1 MFLCLLTIFR
11 QLSDIDKDG
20 KMTQQEFTIA
30 VHLIQA
36 KCRGIEVPKVLPYSL
51 KSSSTPNQ
59 SVFGSSAN
67 ATPAPMLTPMNNG
80 AVGTPMISSGGFSGM
95 APGGML
101 TPMSYGA
108 TPGAPQ
114 AMSSSFAT
122 QGNQSGF
129 SSGFSAFSNQGN
141 PPGFHTGMSGS
152 STFPRNLHQAQSG
165 TSYSSGMSSLD
176 SLGLI
181 SNTSWNR
188 PGTDTSFQQKAGVTR
203 AATLPVHGATP
214 SSLSSLSGLQFG
226 QSSTQPASMVGIMSA
241 RDPTKMTSLSGTMSP
256 ANRLKYTQ
264 MFKAA
269 DYEKNGFIKGRM
281 FTFL

>member
-1 MFLCLLTIFR
+1 MFIFSNHLFR

-67 ATPAPMLTPMNNG
+67 SAPAPMLTPVNNG
-80 AVGTPMISSGGFSGM
+80 AIGTPMISSGGFSGM
-95 APGGML
+95 ASGSML
-101 TPMSYGA
+101 TPMSYGT

-114 AMSSSFAT
+114 AMSSSFTT
-122 QGNQSGF
+122 QSNQSGF
-129 SSGFSAFSNQGN
+129 GSGFSSFSNQGN

-165 TSYSSGMSSLD
+165 TPFSSGMSSLD

-181 SNTSWNR
+181 SNSSWNR
-188 PGTDTSFQQKAGVTR
+188 PGQDTSFQQKPGVSR
-203 AATLPVHGATP
+203 AATLPVHGVTP
-214 SSLSSLSGLQFG
+214 SSMSSLSGLQFG
-226 QSSTQPASMVGIMSA
+226 QHNPAQPNSMVGIVGA
-241 RDPTKMTSLSGTMSP
+241 RDPAKMTSSSGTVPP

-269 DYEKNGFIKGRM
+269 DHEKNGFIKGKIYA
-281 FTFL
+281 